1 MVTWWL
7 LVDLLNTQPIL
18 IASRRDWHRLKGL
31 LKGFKLALRPCE
43 SSKNWWRYDRMKF
56 VTDVLSTTTVTRKT
70 IYDICFLLTI
80 PTNQR
85 ETTPLNDCHPVVAG
99 Q

>member
-1 MVTWWL
+1 
-7 LVDLLNTQPIL
+7 
-18 IASRRDWHRLKGL
+18 
-31 LKGFKLALRPCE
+31 
-43 SSKNWWRYDRMKF
+43 MKF